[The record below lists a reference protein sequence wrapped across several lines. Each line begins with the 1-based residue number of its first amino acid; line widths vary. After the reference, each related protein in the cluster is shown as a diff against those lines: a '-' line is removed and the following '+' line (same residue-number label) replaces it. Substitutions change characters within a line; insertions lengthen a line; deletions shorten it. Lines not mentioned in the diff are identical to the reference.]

1 MRHRRPTPRKTKL
14 LLAGLVA
21 LSLVGLAVRPGI
33 WRSFVSLVQ
42 VLVPFQD
49 AAGRAADAVTGLLP
63 DDGPALSS
71 GEAEALVREREAL
84 RHQLVAISHRVRDL
98 ERENAV
104 LTAIRLH
111 QVAGLSIG
119 ARGRLIP
126 ARVIAGDMLP
136 WPSSRLVDA
145 GTLRGVK
152 GGAAVASR
160 HFSIELGEAEGVAE
174 GMAILLAEVFV
185 GVIDSA
191 GTHTSR
197 VRLLS
202 DPASR
207 VKVRTGRLH
216 DNNYLPGELSF
227 WLEGRG
233 EGVMEIR
240 DIDLRDV
247 ERGAIAVGDVVL
259 IEPDTG
265 LVPAAMTVGTIERIE
280 TDVRNPLLGI
290 ATVKSSIDE
299 SALRRVYVFDPTE
312 PTAE

>member
-1 MRHRRPTPRKTKL
+1 MF
-14 LLAGLVA
+14 LAGLVA
-21 LSLVGLAVRPGI
+21 LSLVGLIFRPGI
-33 WRSFVSLVQ
+33 WHSFVSFVQ

-49 AAGRAADAVTGLLP
+49 ATGRAADAVTGLIP
-63 DDGPALSS
+63 SDGPGLSKA
-71 GEAEALVREREAL
+71 EAEAVLREREAL

-98 ERENAV
+98 ENENAV

-111 QVAGLSIG
+111 QVAGMSIG
-119 ARGRLIP
+119 AKGRLIP
-126 ARVIAGDMLP
+126 GRVIAGDMLP

-160 HFSIELGEAEGVAE
+160 HFSVELGEADGVAE

-185 GVIDSA
+185 GVVDSA
-191 GTHTSR
+191 GTHTCR

-207 VKVRTGRLH
+207 VKIRTGRLL
-216 DNNYLPGELSF
+216 DDSYIPGELTF

-233 EGVMEIR
+233 DGVMEIR

-247 ERGAIAVGDVVL
+247 ESGAIAVGDIIL
-259 IEPDTG
+259 IDPDTG
-265 LVPAAMTVGTIERIE
+265 LVPAPMTAGHIAKIE

-290 ATVKSSIDE
+290 ATVESPLDE
-299 SALRRVYVFDPTE
+299 SALRRVYVFDPNQPQPE
-312 PTAE
+312 